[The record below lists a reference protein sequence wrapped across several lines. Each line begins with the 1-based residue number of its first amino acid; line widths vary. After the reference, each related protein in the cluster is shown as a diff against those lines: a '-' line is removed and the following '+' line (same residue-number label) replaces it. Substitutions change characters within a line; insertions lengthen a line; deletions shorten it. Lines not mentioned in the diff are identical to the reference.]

1 MFGYRHLD
9 DIINLPRPD
18 PSGLILTSKNKDR
31 SAQNQHRVR
40 RVVSTCLPTYVHG
53 IANPK
58 PDLGYVRMLE
68 EGVRYRLGRRLPPVV
83 DPTMFIRLSAY
94 VRDLIKK
101 EFDFRIDFDNELDF
115 EEWLA
120 DTNYPEWR
128 KKELRE
134 VRDGI
139 MSLEDPKNFLVKV
152 FGKDEHYVDFK
163 HERGIYARDDCAKV
177 IFGPLIKKF
186 EKKVYSHPAFI
197 KHVPVKDRP
206 KYIEEMLAR
215 PGAVYVATDYT
226 SFENHISAGIMETIE
241 FQLYDYLI
249 GNCGFQSYIL
259 NLFKRVVSGINQLVN
274 RFFDAQIIAHRMSG
288 EMTTSLGNGFV
299 NYCLMRFCCHEQ
311 GIEPIAGVVEGD
323 DALFSFLGAWPTAA
337 AFRRMGCLIKLD
349 YYYDIS
355 EAGFCGNIFDPD
367 VLDIVT
373 DPYKQ
378 LGNFGWT
385 DRKYINAS
393 KKKKM
398 ALLRIKALSLIYQY
412 PGCPI
417 IAPFA
422 KRVLF
427 LTRSYDVRHV
437 RLSDSY
443 KQELLD
449 RALKVTPLQTLLE
462 KQIDLRSRDL
472 MNRQYG
478 IPISAQ
484 LTIESE
490 IAKMELGAFKSETL
504 MALAPNYALKFWD
517 HYIIHT
523 AATEFCFDY
532 QREGLT

>member
-18 PSGLILTSKNKDR
+18 PSGIILTSKNKDR
-31 SAQNQHRVR
+31 SAHNQHRVR

-58 PDLGYVRMLE
+58 PDLGYVKMLE
-68 EGVRYRLGRRLPPVV
+68 EGVKYRLGRRLPPVV
-83 DPTMFIRLSAY
+83 DPMMFVRLRAF
-94 VRDLIKK
+94 VADLIKK
-101 EFDFRIDFDNELDF
+101 EFDFRIEYDNELDF

-134 VRDGI
+134 VRAAI
-139 MSLEDPKNFLVKV
+139 IHMEDPRNFLVKV

-186 EKKVYSHPAFI
+186 EKKVYEHPAFI
-197 KHVPVKDRP
+197 KHVPVNYRP
-206 KYIEEMLAR
+206 HYIEQLLSR
-215 PGAVYVATDYT
+215 PGAIYVATDYT
-226 SFENHISAGIMETIE
+226 SFENHISAGIMECIE
-241 FQLYDYLI
+241 FQLYDYLV

-259 NLFKRVVSGINQLVN
+259 ELFKNVVSGINHLVN
-274 RFFDAQIIAHRMSG
+274 KFFDAQLVAHRMSG
-288 EMTTSLGNGFV
+288 EMTTSLGNGFA

-311 GIEPIAGVVEGD
+311 GITPIAGVVEGD
-323 DALFSFLGAWPTAA
+323 DALFSFIGKIPTSE

-367 VLDIVT
+367 VLDIIT
-373 DPYKQ
+373 DPFKQ

-385 DRKYINAS
+385 DRKYINSS

-398 ALLRIKALSLIYQY
+398 ALLRVKALSMLYQY

-437 RLSDSY
+437 RLSDNY
-443 KQELLD
+443 KQEQLD
-449 RALKVTPLQTLLE
+449 KMKKETDLQTLLD
-462 KQIDLRSRDL
+462 KQIDPRSRDL

-478 IPISAQ
+478 IPSSAQ
-484 LTIESE
+484 LTIEAE
-490 IAKMELGAFKSETL
+490 IEAMELGAFKSETL
-504 MALAPNYALKFWD
+504 LALSPSYALKYWD
-517 HYIIHT
+517 HYIIYT
-523 AATEFCFDY
+523 AENEFCFDY